1 MMTRNANYNP
11 GMRSL
16 LRALWMAL
24 LLIIVALASALIA
37 MRLAIHGREVQ
48 VPDFRGKMPAEAHQL
63 ADASGLNSQVERQYY
78 SPTVPAGRVL
88 SQMPAAGTTV
98 RRGWDVRLA
107 LSLGPQRI
115 AIPEVIGHSQRA
127 ATITLE
133 QRGIDLGS
141 TADAEIPGMTA
152 GQVIGQDP
160 PPNATDASA
169 PRISLLVAQDVPEAY
184 LMPGFI
190 GQPLGS
196 VSNVL
201 RDSGF
206 LIGRVTVA
214 PPQSD
219 SAMVSPISQPAQAN
233 PAVSNSVP
241 STTAVAPSSPAA
253 SALPTPASIIVSQDP
268 APGQKILAGS
278 AINFVVR

>member
-1 MMTRNANYNP
+1 
-11 GMRSL
+11 MRSL

-37 MRLAIHGREVQ
+37 MSLAIHGREVQ
-48 VPDFRGKMPAEAHQL
+48 VPDVRGKTPSEARQL
-63 ADASGLNSQVERQYY
+63 TDGSGLNSQVERQYY

-88 SQMPAAGTTV
+88 SQMPAPGTTV

-115 AIPEVIGHSQRA
+115 AIPEVVGQSQRA

-133 QRGIDLGS
+133 QRAIDLGS
-141 TADAEIPGMTA
+141 TASAAIPGMTA

-169 PRISLLVAQDVPEAY
+169 PRISLLVAQDSPEAY
-184 LMPGFI
+184 VMPSFI

-196 VSNVL
+196 VTNVL

-206 LIGRVTVA
+206 TIGHVVVASMTPIQADSATPSATSQTAPAQTSAVSSNTLA
-214 PPQSD
+214 PPNT
-219 SAMVSPISQPAQAN
+219 A
-233 PAVSNSVP
+233 
-241 STTAVAPSSPAA
+241 STPVLSAA
-253 SALPTPASIIVSQDP
+253 STPASIIVSQDP
-268 APGQKILAGS
+268 LPGQKVLSGS
-278 AINFVVR
+278 AINFVVH

>member
-1 MMTRNANYNP
+1 
-11 GMRSL
+11 MRSL

-37 MRLAIHGREVQ
+37 MSLAIHGREVQ
-48 VPDFRGKMPAEAHQL
+48 VPDVRGKTPSEARQL
-63 ADASGLNSQVERQYY
+63 TDGSGLSSQVERQYY

-88 SQMPAAGTTV
+88 SQMPAPGTTV

-115 AIPEVIGHSQRA
+115 AIPEVVGQSQRA

-133 QRGIDLGS
+133 QRAIDLGS
-141 TADAEIPGMTA
+141 TASAEIPGMTA

-169 PRISLLVAQDVPEAY
+169 PRVSLLVAQDASEAY
-184 LMPGFI
+184 VMPSFI

-196 VSNVL
+196 AANVL
-201 RDSGF
+201 KDSRF
-206 LIGRVTVA
+206 TIGRVAVASMTPLQADSATPSVTSQAAPTQTSAVPSNTLA
-214 PPQSD
+214 PPNT
-219 SAMVSPISQPAQAN
+219 ASPPL
-233 PAVSNSVP
+233 P
-241 STTAVAPSSPAA
+241 STA
-253 SALPTPASIIVSQDP
+253 STPASIIVSQDP
-268 APGQKILAGS
+268 APGQKVLAGS
-278 AINFVVR
+278 AINFVVH

>member
-1 MMTRNANYNP
+1 
-11 GMRSL
+11 MRSL

-37 MRLAIHGREVQ
+37 MSLAIHGREVQ
-48 VPDFRGKMPAEAHQL
+48 VPDVRGKTPTEARQL
-63 ADASGLNSQVERQYY
+63 TDGSGLNSQVERQYY

-88 SQMPAAGTTV
+88 SQMPAPGTTV

-115 AIPEVIGHSQRA
+115 AIPEVVGQSQRA

-133 QRGIDLGS
+133 QRAIDLGS
-141 TADAEIPGMTA
+141 SASAEIPGMAA

-169 PRISLLVAQDVPEAY
+169 PRISLLVAEDSPEAY
-184 LMPGFI
+184 VMPSFI

-196 VSNVL
+196 VTNVL
-201 RDSGF
+201 KDSGF
-206 LIGRVTVA
+206 MIGRVAVASMTPFQADSATPSVTSQAGTTQASLLPNNTLA
-214 PPQSD
+214 PPS
-219 SAMVSPISQPAQAN
+219 
-233 PAVSNSVP
+233 
-241 STTAVAPSSPAA
+241 AA
-253 SALPTPASIIVSQDP
+253 SAPPSAVPTPASIILSQDP
-268 APGQKILAGS
+268 SPGQRVIAGS

>member
-1 MMTRNANYNP
+1 
-11 GMRSL
+11 MRSL

-24 LLIIVALASALIA
+24 LLVIVALASALIA

-48 VPDFRGKMPAEAHQL
+48 VPDVRGKTPAEARQL

-115 AIPEVIGHSQRA
+115 AIPEVVGQSQRA

-133 QRGIDLGS
+133 QRAIDLGS
-141 TADAEIPGMTA
+141 TANAGIPGMTA

-169 PRISLLVAQDVPEAY
+169 PRISLLVAQDAPEAY

-196 VSNVL
+196 VSNIL
-201 RDSGF
+201 KDSGF

-214 PPQSD
+214 PPQAD
-219 SAMVSPISQPAQAN
+219 SATVSLTSQPAQVNLA
-233 PAVSNSVP
+233 ASNSVP
-241 STTAVAPSSPAA
+241 STTAVAASSPAA
-253 SALPTPASIIVSQDP
+253 SAVPTPASIIVSQDP
-268 APGQKILAGS
+268 APGQKLIAGS